1 MFTVSTSPT
10 ADPGDG
16 GGNTAR
22 PETESLAR
30 QQAIRASI
38 AVGVATAAYGISFG
52 ALAVASGL
60 DLWQTCFL
68 SLVLFSGGSQFA
80 LIGVIASG
88 GLAAGPSAI
97 AGAVLLGTRN
107 SIYGMRTSAIVGPG
121 FWRRV
126 AAAWITIDES
136 TAVALAQPTPRSR
149 TIGFW
154 MTGLIVFVGWNLTTL
169 LGALI
174 GDALGDTRAYGLDAA
189 AAAAFVGLLWPR
201 LKRRQP
207 IAVAI
212 AAAAIA
218 ALLTP
223 VLMPGLPILAA
234 AVVALVVGWFNW
246 LGDPGQAT
254 APAVTPATGGN
265 NAR

>member
-1 MFTVSTSPT
+1 MSTSPS
-10 ADPGDG
+10 ADLDADVGAL
-16 GGNTAR
+16 T
-22 PETESLAR
+22 R
-30 QQAIRASI
+30 QQATRASL
-38 AVGVATAAYGISFG
+38 AVGIATAAYGISFG

-60 DLWQTCFL
+60 DIWQTCFL
-68 SLVLFSGGSQFA
+68 SLVMFSGGSQFA
-80 LIGVIASG
+80 VIGVLASG

-107 SIYGMRTSAIVGPG
+107 SIYGMRTSSIVGPG

-149 TIGFW
+149 SIGFW
-154 MTGLIVFVGWNLTTL
+154 VTGLIIFVGWNLTTL

-174 GDALGDTRAYGLDAA
+174 GDAIGDTSAYGLDAA

-201 LKRRQP
+201 LKRLQP
-207 IAVAI
+207 VVVAVA
-212 AAAAIA
+212 AAVVA

-223 VLMPGLPILAA
+223 VLMPGLTILAA
-234 AVVALVVGWFNW
+234 AVVAIVVGCFNW
-246 LGDPGQAT
+246 FGEPASARVGEAT
-254 APAVTPATGGN
+254 
-265 NAR
+265 R